1 MFEVQLV
8 FHSVTLAK
16 KINPPE
22 FPQTR
27 DEFPEEKGLH
37 LVVPDAPPLPKD
49 FVSPTVHT
57 PRRAAPKIEQSL
69 ESPKYK
75 VEEPITV
82 GPKRL
87 PDSPFPKPVSPTP
100 YRRPGTP
107 YRKVDPPGT
116 EELVTETLGA
126 EFLDKGEDSFEV
138 DPERKKTLIEEP
150 RTPKRNISDTPE
162 GITKRKLAPV
172 VLPFTD
178 KGAKSKI
185 ESKAIVRLK
194 KIDAKV
200 DIEKRPSID
209 PKKLLEKFKHK
220 GAETKKPE
228 GIPGRKAPEIT
239 GKKLE
244 VTKKLGEKSVKA
256 AEVAP
261 PAPILRSP
269 VKTPPV
275 SPVRTSSPSWSP
287 SSSVPSSPVSPI
299 VVGPVA
305 MGTVEEIK
313 NALIESNRVAA
324 MPIPQFYGKKGE
336 KPEDHIMKVEDYF
349 QNYNIRDEAQ
359 KCNRFRDTCCGKAR
373 TWLSTLTEY
382 PTIFD
387 PEAAPDEAAK
397 AKTMKSMFLARWQ
410 LKGRT
415 PQTLYM
421 EWQNLKFDPV
431 KDDIEDFCNDVKN
444 LANRL
449 GYPEDAQVMAI
460 KATLPPVLV
469 TQVIN
474 IKTFKEIRDALIT
487 LVENPVIKRVLL
499 TEGTGEK
506 GLAPFSQ
513 MQWQPEND
521 VGMHDPETRQPREEG
536 ARRTPKSLGKIIN
549 KIDNLELKMRKMTLS
564 EDKPREPPYKPQ
576 VAPPRRRGGT
586 RFRGSNRNPKSTLT
600 TSSRGS
606 SGFKRNNGRPQNSF
620 QNSSRGRFS
629 ERGRFQRNGSSF
641 RGRGRFDKS
650 PNVSRPRVA
659 SKTVSR
665 DATRCYYCKEPGH
678 ISRFCDRREEDER
691 RLKRG
696 SNMMASDSQF
706 EIDEG
711 YENYDGESMEYLN
724 N

>member
-1 MFEVQLV
+1 M
-8 FHSVTLAK
+8 
-16 KINPPE
+16 
-22 FPQTR
+22 
-27 DEFPEEKGLH
+27 
-37 LVVPDAPPLPKD
+37 VVPDAPPLPKD
-49 FVSPTVHT
+49 VSTSPTVHT
-57 PRRAAPKIEQSL
+57 PNRAAHKIEL
-69 ESPKYK
+69 HK
-75 VEEPITV
+75 VEQGIGLDSPSERTTGYKAEAPITV

-87 PDSPFPKPVSPTP
+87 PDSPFPKRSSPTP

-116 EELVTETLGA
+116 EESPETLGA
-126 EFLDKGEDSFEV
+126 ENLAKQDDSFEV
-138 DPERKKTLIEEP
+138 DSESEKTLTEEP
-150 RTPKRNISDTPE
+150 KTPKVEKSISGTPE
-162 GITKRKLAPV
+162 GITKRRLAPTI
-172 VLPFTD
+172 LPFSD

-194 KIDAKV
+194 KIDAKI
-200 DIEKRPSID
+200 DIEKKPLIEPKTLREKGPETKVKVV
-209 PKKLLEKFKHK
+209 KKLVGNLRKSSVKSPE
-220 GAETKKPE
+220 ESTKKPH
-228 GIPGRKAPEIT
+228 
-239 GKKLE
+239 KKPIKE
-244 VTKKLGEKSVKA
+244 AVA
-256 AEVAP
+256 AP
-261 PAPILRSP
+261 PPPIVR
-269 VKTPPV
+269 
-275 SPVRTSSPSWSP
+275 SPVRTPLPIRPVRTPSPSWSP
-287 SSSVPSSPVSPI
+287 PSSVPSSPVSPV

-421 EWQNLKFDPV
+421 EWQNLKFDPA

-474 IKTFKEIRDALIT
+474 IKTFKEIRDTLIT

-506 GLAPFSQ
+506 GLVPFSQ

-521 VGMHDPETRQPREEG
+521 VGMSDAETRQIREEG
-536 ARRTPKSLGKIIN
+536 RKTPKSLGKIIN
-549 KIDNLELKMRKMTLS
+549 KIDSLEMKMGKMS
-564 EDKPREPPYKPQ
+564 ISDNKGKEPPYKPQ
-576 VAPPRRRGGT
+576 VAPPRHRGGG
-586 RFRGSNRNPKSTLT
+586 RFRGSNRNPKPTLT
-600 TSSRGS
+600 TSSRG
-606 SGFKRNNGRPQNSF
+606 
-620 QNSSRGRFS
+620 
-629 ERGRFQRNGSSF
+629 
-641 RGRGRFDKS
+641 
-650 PNVSRPRVA
+650 
-659 SKTVSR
+659 T
-665 DATRCYYCKEPGH
+665 
-678 ISRFCDRREEDER
+678 
-691 RLKRG
+691 
-696 SNMMASDSQF
+696 
-706 EIDEG
+706 
-711 YENYDGESMEYLN
+711 
-724 N
+724 